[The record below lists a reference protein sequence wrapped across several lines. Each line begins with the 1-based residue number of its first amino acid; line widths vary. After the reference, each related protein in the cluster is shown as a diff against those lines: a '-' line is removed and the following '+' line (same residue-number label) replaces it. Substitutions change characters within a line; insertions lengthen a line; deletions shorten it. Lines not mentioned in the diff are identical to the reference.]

1 MLYFCS
7 ATYSA
12 FFGSLPCSISASHNY
27 LPMRGQQRSTSI
39 FLMWLYWFNWSVPKL
54 WLLEWI
60 SIPRIQTGLMVNCV
74 CQVAW
79 WSFCREI
86 WKDGKKGAGTILPE
100 VLSYVTSEQYEWMHW
115 TVTTPLAEVD
125 KLLNYWSTIAISD
138 TCAECELI
146 NLTWLFLLGMFCC
159 MGLMMFILSI
169 CTSVN
174 PLPLLLIVAAQN
186 WFLSYHCLSVQLRL
200 QSPSWISN

>member
-1 MLYFCS
+1 
-7 ATYSA
+7 
-12 FFGSLPCSISASHNY
+12 
-27 LPMRGQQRSTSI
+27 
-39 FLMWLYWFNWSVPKL
+39 
-54 WLLEWI
+54 
-60 SIPRIQTGLMVNCV
+60 MVNCV

-125 KLLNYWSTIAISD
+125 KLLNYWSTIAISH

-146 NLTWLFLLGMFCC
+146 NLTWLFLLGMFCWL
-159 MGLMMFILSI
+159 GLMMFILSI
-169 CTSVN
+169 CTNCWPSISLHRWAASSPTLAQTHMAVGWRKGEHRTHTHKESAAA
-174 PLPLLLIVAAQN
+174 LSWMLLQLHTGAAAVFLRTEYSLTGYSAGVAN
-186 WFLSYHCLSVQLRL
+186 WTEYYITMAAIIYTEVASGGWLL
-200 QSPSWISN
+200 